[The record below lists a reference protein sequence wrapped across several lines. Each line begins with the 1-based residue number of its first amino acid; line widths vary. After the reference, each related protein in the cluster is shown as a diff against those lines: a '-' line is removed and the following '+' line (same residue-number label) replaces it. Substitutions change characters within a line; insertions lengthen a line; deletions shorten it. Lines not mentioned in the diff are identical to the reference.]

1 MGKNM
6 PEQAIERTSEKLLS
20 AVFPGLGR
28 VAESPA
34 QGIFSAIVRTGSP
47 QNKFG
52 FLVRPDLRHRAHG
65 EPSGKGHRRQLK
77 RGGTSL
83 KGLQEKVS
91 GWLSRYDFARPLRD
105 YLWREAQP
113 LIGRDTVI
121 AVVSGDFSKE
131 FGGAGLEG
139 MEMGDTSPAA
149 LHQAAQTTANTC
161 FCRWSVEVLFQ
172 DIKQGFA
179 VEDARVRT
187 FTRLR
192 NLLVLCTLAY
202 TYFAHF
208 LPGSGEE
215 AYKIL
220 KTMRDTLGTI
230 VENYR

>member
-34 QGIFSAIVRTGSP
+34 QGIFSAIMRTGSP
-47 QNKFG
+47 
-52 FLVRPDLRHRAHG
+52 LVK
-65 EPSGKGHRRQLK
+65 ENRRQLK

-91 GWLSRYDFARPLRD
+91 GWLSHYAFARPVRD

-113 LIGRDTVI
+113 LIGRDSVI
-121 AVVSGDFSKE
+121 TVVSGDFSKE
-131 FGGAGLEG
+131 FDDAGMEG